1 MRIVLLFLALT
12 MPAAAQVATVTSANH
27 SATLPQLQRIVE
39 NARVDL
45 ARLRVDKW
53 KADAAVKQQTAANIE
68 SLQRNLSGALPTLVA
83 AAQQNPSS
91 LNASFKLY
99 RNLNALYDVMGNVTE
114 AAGAFG
120 AKDEY
125 AALAQDLNNLE
136 TARRAMA
143 DAMESMT
150 AQRDAEFARMQHAA
164 QRAQPAAAAPPKKIV
179 IDDNE
184 PVKKP
189 AKKKAAPKQ

>member
-1 MRIVLLFLALT
+1 MRIVLLFLALIV
-12 MPAAAQVATVTSANH
+12 PAAAQVAT
-27 SATLPQLQRIVE
+27 TLPQLQRTVE

-45 ARLRVDKW
+45 ARVRVDKW
-53 KADAAVKQQTAANIE
+53 KTDSAVKQQAVTNIE
-68 SLQRNLSGALPTLVA
+68 SLQRNLTGALPTLVA

-99 RNLNALYDVMGNVTE
+99 RNLNALYDVMSNVTE
-114 AAGAFG
+114 SAGAFG

-125 AALAQDLNNLE
+125 AALAQDLNNLDS
-136 TARRAMA
+136 ARRSLA

-150 AQRDAEFARMQHAA
+150 AQRDADFARMQAARQAA
-164 QRAQPAAAAPPKKIV
+164 QAAAVAPPKKIV

-184 PVKKP
+184 PVKKTTTK
-189 AKKKAAPKQ
+189 KKKAVATPKQ

>member
-1 MRIVLLFLALT
+1 MVRIILLFLALIV
-12 MPAAAQVATVTSANH
+12 PAAAQVTT
-27 SATLPQLQRIVE
+27 TLPQLQRTVE

-45 ARLRVDKW
+45 ARVRVDKW
-53 KADAAVKQQTAANIE
+53 KTDAAVKQQAATNIE
-68 SLQRNLSGALPTLVA
+68 SLQRNLTGALPTLVA

-99 RNLNALYDVMGNVTE
+99 RNLNALYDVMSNVTE
-114 AAGAFG
+114 SAGAFG

-125 AALAQDLNNLE
+125 AALAQDLNNLD
-136 TARRAMA
+136 TARRALA

-150 AQRDAEFARMQHAA
+150 AQRDADFARIQQTARQA
-164 QRAQPAAAAPPKKIV
+164 TQAAAAAPPKKIV

-184 PVKKP
+184 LAKKP
-189 AKKKAAPKQ
+189 TAKKKKAVATPKE